1 MNLKSLL
8 KTLGTGKAGTTKKKL
23 FENSLPPGITPDMF
37 MSVEEFIDDSNT
49 ENSLPVGGAI
59 DRSPDPGPKLES
71 KGWPSLK
78 KLFLEAAP
86 KGKRP
91 LPMVPNEPIDMQTPG
106 DPRWSRMHG
115 RALPDAE
122 LEDYIGDI
130 DANRSMHIDPATGEK
145 VSKKFPGAKYVSPKP
160 LATRDKP
167 LIHAGNIID
176 SNGKLINGEKLKKLI
191 MQRPKEII
199 KQNAKLAKS
208 SGGNIVIF
216 NLSLPAM
223 MGLVVDEA
231 TNEFKI
237 INTCPSAGACKV
249 YCYATKG
256 GYIQYKDVSLSQS
269 QTLNFLVN
277 DWLGFKNTLLEK
289 LHAIVQKYAKT
300 DTDVYLRWHDAGDFF
315 SDKYLA
321 LAYEIARECPEVT
334 FYAYTK
340 RVGMATS
347 GEVPDNFIFNFSL
360 DAIGKEK
367 ALLSKNEE
375 ESIDNPEKH
384 YKMSY
389 TVQKP
394 LFAPFVK
401 KIKYVKSVKRDG
413 TEVLGTRSVAKSPE
427 DLEKLKQAIADRYK
441 IDVNKLLSYDEM
453 MNTPVGKKNEYN
465 VIVMPGDGDVSATRR
480 DVLGTYLLLH

>member
-8 KTLGTGKAGTTKKKL
+8 KTLGTGKTNGNKTKL

-37 MSVEEFIDDSNT
+37 MSVEEFVDDSNT
-49 ENSLPVGGAI
+49 ENSLSADKKI
-59 DRSPDPGPKLES
+59 DRSPAPKLEG
-71 KGWPSLK
+71 KKHWPTLK
-78 KLFLEAAP
+78 ALFLEAAP
-86 KGKRP
+86 KGKRA
-91 LPMVPNEPIDMQTPG
+91 LPMVPNEPIDVGDPG
-106 DPRWSRMHG
+106 DDSWSRMHG
-115 RALPDAE
+115 RNISDEEMNA
-122 LEDYIGDI
+122 YIRDI
-130 DANRSMHIDPATGEK
+130 DANRSMHVDPITGEK
-145 VSKKFPGAKYVSPKP
+145 VNRKSPGAKYVSPKP
-160 LATRDKP
+160 LASRDKP
-167 LIHAGNIID
+167 LIHSGNIID
-176 SNGKLINGEKLKKLI
+176 SAGNLIDAEKLKALI
-191 MQRPKEII
+191 KQRPKEII
-199 KQNAKLAKS
+199 RQNAKLAKS
-208 SGGNIVIF
+208 SGGNIAIY

-223 MGLVVDEA
+223 MGLIVDEA

-256 GYIQYKDVSLSQS
+256 GYIQYKDVSLAQS
-269 QTLNFLVN
+269 QTLNFLIN
-277 DWLGFKNTLLEK
+277 NWEGFKYRLLGELELIK
-289 LHAIVQKYAKT
+289 KKFAKT

-321 LAYEIARECPEVT
+321 LAYEIARECPDVT

-367 ALLSKNEE
+367 ELLSKNEE
-375 ESIDNPEKH
+375 ESKGNPEKH

-394 LFAPFVK
+394 LFAPYVK
-401 KIKYVKSVKRDG
+401 KIKYVKSVNKNG
-413 TEVLGTRSVAKSPE
+413 KEELGTRSVPKSPE
-427 DLEKLKQAIADRYK
+427 DLEKLKQVIADHYK
-441 IDVNKLLSYDEM
+441 IDVNKLLSYGEM
-453 MNTPVGKKNEYN
+453 MKTPPGKKNEYN

>member
-1 MNLKSLL
+1 MNLRSLL
-8 KTLGTGKAGTTKKKL
+8 KALEINKPVSKRKTL
-23 FENSLPPGITPDMF
+23 FEFNLPPGISPDMF
-37 MSVEEFIDDSNT
+37 MSVEEFVDDSNT
-49 ENSLPVGGAI
+49 ENSLPADVHV
-59 DRSPDPGPKLES
+59 DRSPVNKES
-71 KGWPSLK
+71 VRRRALRA
-78 KLFLEAAP
+78 LREAAP
-86 KGKRP
+86 KGKRA
-91 LPMVPNEPIDMQTPG
+91 LPMVPNQPIDMQTPG

-130 DANRSMHIDPATGEK
+130 NANRSMYIDPATGEK

-167 LIHAGNIID
+167 LIHAGNIVD
-176 SNGKLINGEKLKKLI
+176 SSGKLINGEKLKMLI
-191 MQRPKEII
+191 KKRPKEII

-223 MGLVVDEA
+223 MGLVVDES

-237 INTCPSAGACKV
+237 INTCPSAGACKI
-249 YCYATKG
+249 YCFATKG

-269 QTLNFLVN
+269 QTLNYLVN
-277 DWLGFKNTLLEK
+277 DWMGFKSDLLDK
-289 LHAIVQKYAKT
+289 LNSIMKRYSKK

-321 LAYEIARECPEVT
+321 LAYQIARECPSVN

-347 GEVPDNFIFNFSL
+347 GEVPENFIFNFSL
-360 DAIGKEK
+360 DAIGSEKE
-367 ALLSKNEE
+367 LLKKNEE
-375 ESIDNPEKH
+375 ESVGNPEH
-384 YKMSY
+384 RYKMAY
-389 TVQKP
+389 TVLP
-394 LFAPFVK
+394 EVVPFNQWVK
-401 KIKYVKSVKRDG
+401 KVKFVKSVKKSG
-413 TEVLGTRSVAKSPE
+413 EEVLGTRTVIRSPQAL
-427 DLEKLKQAIADRYK
+427 DSLKQAIADKYNLGL
-441 IDVNKLLSYDEM
+441 DTLLSYDEM
-453 MNTPVGKKNEYN
+453 MEITPNRENKNKYN

-480 DVLGTYLLLH
+480 DVQGTYLLKH

>member
-8 KTLGTGKAGTTKKKL
+8 KTLTPSSAKKKL

-37 MSVEEFIDDSNT
+37 MSVEEFVDDSTT
-49 ENSLPVGGAI
+49 ENSLPVGGAV

-78 KLFLEAAP
+78 TLFLEAAP

-91 LPMVPNEPIDMQTPG
+91 LPMVPNKPIDVGEPG
-106 DPRWSRMHG
+106 DDNWSRMSG
-115 RALPDAE
+115 RDISDEEMNA
-122 LEDYIGDI
+122 YMGDI
-130 DANRSMHIDPATGEK
+130 DANRSTWTDKETGER
-145 VSKKFPGAKYVSPKP
+145 VSKKGPNTKYNSPKP
-160 LATRDKP
+160 LASRDKP
-167 LIHAGNIID
+167 LIHAGNIVDASGKPID
-176 SNGKLINGEKLKKLI
+176 AEKLKALI
-191 MQRPKEII
+191 KQRPKEII
-199 KQNAKLAKS
+199 RQNAKLAKS
-208 SGGNIVIF
+208 SGGNIAIY

-223 MGLVVDEA
+223 MGLIVDEA

-256 GYIQYKDVSLSQS
+256 GYIQYKDVSLAQS

-277 DWLGFKNTLLEK
+277 NWEGFKYRLLGELELIK
-289 LHAIVQKYAKT
+289 KKFAKS
-300 DTDVYLRWHDAGDFF
+300 DTDIYLRWHDAGDFF

-321 LAYEIARECPEVT
+321 LAYEIARECPDVT

-340 RVGMATS
+340 RVEMATS

-367 ALLSKNEE
+367 DILRKNEE
-375 ESIDNPEKH
+375 ESKDNPEKH

-389 TVQKP
+389 TVQKA
-394 LFAPFVK
+394 LFDPFVK
-401 KIKYVKSVKRDG
+401 KVKFVKSVNKAG
-413 TEVLGTRSVAKSPE
+413 KETLGTRSVPKSPE
-427 DLEKLKQAIADRYK
+427 DLVKLKQVIADRYK

-453 MNTPVGKKNEYN
+453 MDTPVGKKNEYN